1 MEEAKQINVEVSRAT
16 AAEEEA
22 QGKGSVDGIMEV
34 QEVTE
39 SSGPLQPK
47 SLNGLASA
55 YNSAFRQRHGFKV
68 KVFSCLAGNKWKVV

>member
-1 MEEAKQINVEVSRAT
+1 MEEANQINVEVSRA
-16 AAEEEA
+16 AAEEA
-22 QGKGSVDGIMEV
+22 PGKGSVDGIMEV

-55 YNSAFRQRHGFKV
+55 YNSAFRHRHGFKGRYSLV
-68 KVFSCLAGNKWKVV
+68 LPEISGK